1 MSNTVKVKLGNKS
14 YNLSNDS
21 SDIDLKETAAKVDE
35 MFDFIRKNALPPS
48 ASEQDVAALSALSL
62 YEEAKLKEIKFKE
75 SLEYLENEITNM
87 SNIISESLS

>member
-21 SDIDLKETAAKVDE
+21 SEIDLKETAAKVDE

-62 YEEAKLKEIKFKE
+62 YEEAKLNEIKFKE
-75 SLEYLENEITNM
+75 SLDYLENEITNM